1 MSASPVVLL
10 GHAGGWDELLLIV
23 AVPVAI
29 PAVLY
34 AVMRL
39 WDRFLDE
46 SEDGESDR
54 DPAPLPDAPANDG
67 SNSI

>member
-1 MSASPVVLL
+1 MSASPIVLL
-10 GHAGGWDELLLIV
+10 AHAGGWDELLLIV

-29 PAVLY
+29 PVVLY

-39 WDRFLDE
+39 WDRFLGE

-54 DPAPLPDAPANDG
+54 DARPPA
-67 SNSI
+67 